1 MIKRDLYSKVL
12 EYQQIFPVVAILGPR
27 QCGKSTLAKMLISGD
42 SSFVYL
48 DLERYSDL
56 NKINDPELFFRNNQ
70 DKNICIDE
78 VQLKPNLFNSL
89 RSVIDED
96 RKNGKFLIL
105 GSASR
110 ELIQQSS
117 ETLAGRIGYIE
128 LTPFNTKELENNLN
142 FDLYRHWL
150 RGGFPDSYLQH
161 SNNASVIWR
170 ENFIRTFVER
180 DVPQLGINIPSL
192 TTRRLLSMCAHN
204 QGQLLNSSKLG
215 ESLGTS
221 YHTVKNYLDL
231 LEQLFIVRSLKPYLT
246 NINKRIIKSPK
257 VFIRD
262 SGILHSLMNIE
273 KMNDLLGHP
282 VFGSSWEGYCIENI
296 VTQFYDWQSY
306 FYRTSSG
313 NEIDLILEKGSKKL
327 AIEFK
332 ASTAPKLTKGI
343 YQALDDLGIEKI
355 WVIAPTD
362 DSYALNERI
371 YISTLSNFLQQTN
384 KYS

>member
-1 MIKRDLYSKVL
+1 LIKRDLHTTIL
-12 EYQQIFPVVAILGPR
+12 EYQKIFPVVAILGPR
-27 QCGKSTLAKMLISGD
+27 QCGKSTLAKMLISSD
-42 SSFVYL
+42 RSFIYL

-56 NKINDPELFFRNNQ
+56 NKLDDPEFFFRNNQ
-70 DKNICIDE
+70 EKNICIDE
-78 VQLKPNLFNSL
+78 VQHKPDLFRSL

-96 RKNGKFLIL
+96 RRNGKFLIL

-110 ELIQQSS
+110 DLIQQSS

-128 LTPFNTKELENNLN
+128 LTPFNTRELENNLD
-142 FDLYRHWL
+142 FDLSRHWV

-161 SNNASVIWR
+161 SDHAGAIWR

-180 DVPQLGINIPSL
+180 DLPQLGINIPSL
-192 TTRRLLSMCAHN
+192 TIRRLLTMCAHN
-204 QGQLLNSSKLG
+204 QGQILNSSKLG

-221 YHTVKNYLDL
+221 YHTIQNYLTL
-231 LEQLFIVRSLKPYLT
+231 LEQLFIVRTLKPYFP
-246 NINKRIIKSPK
+246 NIKKRIIKSPK
-257 VFIRD
+257 VYIRD

-273 KMNDLLGHP
+273 NMNDLLGHP

-296 VTQFYDWQSY
+296 VSQFYDWQAY

-313 NEIDLILEKGSKKL
+313 NEIDLILEKGSRKL

-332 ASTAPKLTKGI
+332 ASTAPNLTKGI
-343 YQALDDLGIEKI
+343 YQALNDLDIKKL
-355 WVIAPTD
+355 WVISPTD

-371 YISTLSNFLQQTN
+371 NISSLGNFLQVIL
-384 KYS
+384 